1 MKFQEVF
8 FFNYA
13 RQSSLVACV
22 AACFS
27 CVAILT
33 QEPDSSWLSIDFNRS
48 TSSVT
53 ELAPIT
59 PIEFQ
64 LDLNKAT
71 QAELTLLP
79 KIGAKTADRILEYRK
94 KNGGFTSVEELIKVR
109 GIGPKT
115 LKNLRPFCYVKESD
129 EETEQP

>member
-1 MKFQEVF
+1 MRFQGGP

-27 CVAILT
+27 CAAILT
-33 QEPDSSWLSIDFNRS
+33 QEPDSNWLSIDFNRS
-48 TSSVT
+48 TSSVA
-53 ELAPIT
+53 ELTPVT

-79 KIGAKTADRILEYRK
+79 KIGVKTADRIIEYRK
-94 KNGGFTSVEELIKVR
+94 KNGGFTSVEELVKVR

-115 LKNLRPFCYVKESD
+115 LKNLQPFCYVIESD